1 MGDSASRLIVLSGLS
16 GSGKTTAA
24 RALEDEQFFVVDNLP
39 AIFLKDF
46 FDLQVK
52 KGSDSKVAVVVDVRN
67 RDYLEAFPAMLDGIR
82 SEGHRAE
89 VFFFDASDEVLFRR
103 FSETRRRHPLIQTGG
118 IPGAINRER
127 ELLAAIRTSATRIFD
142 TSGLTV
148 HELRR
153 KVMEC
158 VRQQGILHIP
168 MSVHL
173 KSFGYRF
180 GIPLETD
187 MVLDVR
193 FLQNPY
199 FVDAL
204 RPLTGLDPAVRDY
217 VVTLEGFSRFF
228 DYLVPMLRFLLP
240 EFEKEN
246 KSYCTISIGCTAG
259 RHRSVAVVE
268 ELFRRLT
275 AEGVIAEV
283 IHRDLNRGL
292 TR

>member
-1 MGDSASRLIVLSGLS
+1 MSGSASRLIIISGLS
-16 GSGKTTAA
+16 GSGKSTAA

-39 AIFLKDF
+39 AIFLKKF
-46 FDLQVK
+46 FDLQFK
-52 KGSDSKVAVVVDVRN
+52 NGKDSKVAVVVDVRN
-67 RDYLEAFPAMLDGIR
+67 RHFLDAFPAILDDIR
-82 SEGHRAE
+82 GEGHQAD
-89 VFFFDASDEVLFRR
+89 VFFFDASDQVLFRR
-103 FSETRRRHPLIQTGG
+103 FSETRRRHPLSQSGG

-127 ELLAAIRTSATRIFD
+127 ELLAAIRTAATQVFD

-158 VRQQGILHIP
+158 VRQQGITHIP
-168 MSVHL
+168 MSLHL
-173 KSFGYRF
+173 QSFGYRF

-193 FLQNPY
+193 FLKNPY

-204 RPLTGLDPAVRDY
+204 RPLTGLDPEVRDY
-217 VVTLEGFSRFF
+217 VISLPGYQSFVAHLFPLLCF
-228 DYLVPMLRFLLP
+228 LVP

-259 RHRSVAVVE
+259 RHRSVSVVE
-268 ELFRRLT
+268 ELFRLFC
-275 AEGVIAEV
+275 EKGMIAEV
-283 IHRDLNRGL
+283 IHRDLCRGEL
-292 TR
+292 K